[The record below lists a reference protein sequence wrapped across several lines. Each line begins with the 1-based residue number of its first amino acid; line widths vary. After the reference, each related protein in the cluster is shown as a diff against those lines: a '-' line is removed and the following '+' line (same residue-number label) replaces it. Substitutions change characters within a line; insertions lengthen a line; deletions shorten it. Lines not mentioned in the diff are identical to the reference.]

1 MIDLPL
7 MFVIADVAVVVA
19 AYYNL
24 ISRTE
29 LVKTCKALDVG
40 YSTVWSELST
50 TLVMAKLAVTAKV
63 DITHHKLS
71 EREPG
76 FRAERLSRIRF

>member
-1 MIDLPL
+1 

-50 TLVMAKLAVTAKV
+50 TLVMSKLAVTAKV
-63 DITHHKLS
+63 DITHFQQFIVLKS
-71 EREPG
+71 KREPG